1 MPGKAI
7 NACASPE
14 LLSIINL
21 DLRLKMESS
30 DTCNSLKRTLTE
42 HGRSRVHLRREHE
55 HTLQTGM
62 NFKYLVLAVQRAYL
76 GQYAVW
82 VGFVH
87 PVKAGA
93 AEASLLLLA
102 YAA

>member
-1 MPGKAI
+1 
-7 NACASPE
+7 
-14 LLSIINL
+14 
-21 DLRLKMESS
+21 
-30 DTCNSLKRTLTE
+30 
-42 HGRSRVHLRREHE
+42 
-55 HTLQTGM
+55 M